1 MKLSILLSIIF
12 SLSQTISYKSEAQT
26 RIGSYRNLYEILNVP
41 MDADQDTI
49 RKSYH
54 SLARRYHPDRQVYHL
69 DRPVTVADKEA
80 AEEKFKM
87 VTNAYEV
94 LKDPKRRQ
102 EYDNLIRAR
111 FNQPANVTPSHGQ
124 PSSDTNSSPIFS
136 YNWYDIAPKTFFG
149 PVIPDYPI
157 FHSPGATGYLQML
170 NPYPIGEFLIF
181 FEFESIK
188 RDFNPNGK
196 WKEWPLLNIAVAM
209 GKIQFVDWLLS
220 KGADPNS
227 IGEFGSPLLEI
238 ANWFVF
244 HKHRD
249 SAGINIDPFGLQRAE
264 TTFKDTSL
272 EIARLLIKHDADI
285 TITDKEGNNA
295 LHFAAK
301 NGLIRMTALLLYA
314 GIDPTATNNNG
325 ETPLDFARRQ
335 RLSSVYYSQIESL
348 INEAISKRQYER
360 RSKTFVGRMQ
370 NRMSDISKKAN
381 RNNKTSRNQ
390 RCPY

>member
-1 MKLSILLSIIF
+1 
-12 SLSQTISYKSEAQT
+12 
-26 RIGSYRNLYEILNVP
+26 

-54 SLARRYHPDRQVYHL
+54 SLARRHHPDRQVYHL

-87 VTNAYEV
+87 VNSAYEV
-94 LKDPKRRQ
+94 LKDLKRRQ
-102 EYDNLIRAR
+102 EYDNLLRAR
-111 FNQPANVTPSHGQ
+111 SSFNQTPNVNPSHSQ
-124 PSSDTNSSPIFS
+124 PSSDINSSPIFS
-136 YNWYDIAPKTFFG
+136 HNWYDIAPKTFYG
-149 PVIPDYPI
+149 PVIPDYPL

-170 NPYPIGEFLIF
+170 NPYPIGELLIF

-188 RDFNPNGK
+188 RDFNPNGT
-196 WKEWPLLNIAVAM
+196 WRGWPLLNVTVAM
-209 GKIQFVDWLLS
+209 GNISFVEQLLS

-244 HKHRD
+244 HTHRD
-249 SAGINIDPFGLQRAE
+249 SSGINLDPFGLRRAE
-264 TTFKDTSL
+264 TTFRDTSFH
-272 EIARLLIKHDADI
+272 IARLLINNDADI

-301 NGLIRMTALLLYA
+301 NGLIRMTGLLLHA

-325 ETPLDFARRQ
+325 ETPLDLAKKQ

-360 RSKTFVGRMQ
+360 RSKTFVGRIQ
-370 NRMSDISKKAN
+370 NRMSDFNKKVTD
-381 RNNKTSRNQ
+381 RNNNSR
-390 RCPY
+390 RCAY

>member
-1 MKLSILLSIIF
+1 MIYKSKGFILALYIIIAF
-12 SLSQTISYKSEAQT
+12 SLSSKANASNTDQTI
-26 RIGSYRNLYEILNVP
+26 NLYEILNVP
-41 MDADQDTI
+41 SDADQDTI

-69 DRPVTVADKEA
+69 DRPVTVADKQA
-80 AEEKFKM
+80 AEEQFKI

-94 LKDPKRRQ
+94 LKDPQRRQ

-111 FNQPANVTPSHGQ
+111 SSFNQPANVTPSHSQ
-124 PSSDTNSSPIFS
+124 PSSDTNSPPIFS
-136 YNWYDIAPKTFFG
+136 HNWYDIAPKTFFG
-149 PVIPDYPI
+149 PVIPDYPL
-157 FHSPGATGYLQML
+157 FHNPGATGYLQTL
-170 NPYPIGEFLIF
+170 NPYPIGELLIF

-188 RDFNPNGK
+188 RDFNPNGT
-196 WKEWPLLNIAVAM
+196 WKGWPLLNVTVAM
-209 GKIQFVDWLLS
+209 GHISFVNQLLS
-220 KGADPNS
+220 KGANPNS

-244 HKHRD
+244 DREYYD
-249 SAGINIDPFGLQRAE
+249 LDPFGLRRAE

-301 NGLIRMTALLLYA
+301 NGLIRMTRLLLNA

-325 ETPLDFARRQ
+325 ETPLDLAKKTK
-335 RLSSVYYSQIESL
+335 LSSLYYSQIESL

-360 RSKTFVGRMQ
+360 RSKTFVGRIQ
-370 NRMSDISKKAN
+370 NKMSDLSKNKKPKN
-381 RNNKTSRNQ
+381 RP
-390 RCPY
+390 CPY